1 MDLKDIGSELKE
13 DRSNSKKSL
22 KIVMNKGIVIIN
34 HEGNTL
40 QEELMEDLI
49 TIIPYP
55 ADKFYEIRSH
65 KYRKVM
71 KGVKKLL

>member
-1 MDLKDIGSELKE
+1 M
-13 DRSNSKKSL
+13 
-22 KIVMNKGIVIIN
+22 VMNKGIVIIN

-40 QEELMEDLI
+40 QEELMEDLT
-49 TIIPYP
+49 TIIPYPP